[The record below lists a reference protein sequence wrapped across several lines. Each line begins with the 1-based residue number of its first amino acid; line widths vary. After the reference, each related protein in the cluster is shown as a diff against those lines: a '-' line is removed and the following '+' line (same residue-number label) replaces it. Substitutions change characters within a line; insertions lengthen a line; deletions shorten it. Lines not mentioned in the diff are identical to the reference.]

1 MMFVEGGGVDGNNIL
16 RSLGPL
22 YHEYSFFGVDNEQ
35 LPGIYALNQKSKMPI
50 ITAYIARAIA
60 LSRIRASDSVSFLE
74 MFCADGYYA
83 MVASRLG
90 CNRCIGIDSNRDGL
104 LQNASKI
111 ADLLGIRNVQFIQ
124 HEITRDSDFE
134 AVDIVANIGG
144 LYHVSD
150 PEGILLRSYEKAN
163 KFLIVQNVVSVA
175 TEDENYYEAPAPGW
189 TWGNRYSVTS
199 FHKMMTRLFPEILDV
214 QLNELE
220 GNKRME
226 DKASIYY
233 LIQK

>member
-1 MMFVEGGGVDGNNIL
+1 MDKNNIL

-22 YHEYSFFGVDNEQ
+22 YHDYSFFGVNNEQ
-35 LPGIYALNQKSKMPI
+35 LPGIYALNQKVKAPI
-50 ITAYIARAIA
+50 ITSYIARAIA
-60 LSRIRASDSVSFLE
+60 LSRNRASDSVSFLE

-90 CNRCIGIDSNRDGL
+90 CSRCIGIDNNRDGHF
-104 LQNASKI
+104 QNANQI
-111 ADLLGIRNVQFIQ
+111 ASLLGIRNTQFIQ
-124 HEITRDSDFE
+124 HEITRNSDFE
-134 AVDIVANIGG
+134 AADIVANIGG

-163 KFLIVQNVVSVA
+163 KFLIVQNVISLA
-175 TEDENYYEAPAPGW
+175 TQDENYYEAPAPGW
-189 TWGNRYSVTS
+189 TWGNRYSATS
-199 FHKMMTRLFPEILDV
+199 FHKMMTRLFPKILDI

-220 GNKRME
+220 GNERLE
-226 DKASIYY
+226 DKGSIYY